1 MRRSAAG
8 SQQPDDAF
16 SMHTFRATSLRAD
29 AIASSVDAAA
39 TRREVLQ
46 IYGGVLGSEKLTD
59 EAKDWVMATMAEA
72 YLGMGNQSGADR
84 TLEDAFKIASAQW
97 MKDSTQDQMN
107 KLRGLLASSP
117 LRFIRA
123 D

>member
-1 MRRSAAG
+1 MRSP
-8 SQQPDDAF
+8 S
-16 SMHTFRATSLRAD
+16 
-29 AIASSVDAAA
+29 
-39 TRREVLQ
+39 EVLQ
-46 IYGGVLGSEKLTD
+46 ICEGVLGSERLTD
-59 EAKDWVMATMAEA
+59 EAEHWVLGTMAEA
-72 YLGMGNQSGADR
+72 YLGMGDQSSADR
-84 TLEDAFKIASAQW
+84 ALGDAFKIASAQW